1 MKLRGKTLTWR
12 ATPRTLRLAAL
23 PVLPLALLAGCG
35 GSSEPGL
42 PQLTAASPATLK
54 SCSDLASRINFAN
67 TRITAAAPVD
77 AGTLYVAGK
86 PVRAHCQVTGKMFER
101 VSHRGR
107 QKLRHRL

>member
-1 MKLRGKTLTWR
+1 MHTTSSLT
-12 ATPRTLRLAAL
+12 LAA
-23 PVLPLALLAGCG
+23 VSAAALLAACG
-35 GSSEPGL
+35 GSSDPGL
-42 PQLTAASPATLK
+42 PQLAAAPPGTLK